1 MSTDNDMY
9 ENLSTDNDIVQN
21 LCRPITTCARLVDM
35 SGCRELST
43 PSLGEYISPDNY
55 SEGGLIVRG
64 PYSPGAHSPH
74 QSR

>member
-1 MSTDNDMY
+1 
-9 ENLSTDNDIVQN
+9 
-21 LCRPITTCARLVDM
+21 M

-64 PYSPGAHSPH
+64 PYSPGAHIVRIKAGDHVRLRRKPYA
-74 QSR
+74 